1 MNMKYFALF
10 FGACLGLSGCVVE
23 TTGSGGSGGSGGEG
37 GAGVGASGGGGSG
50 AEGGAGGTTATGGGG
65 AGGGTACYTC
75 AEYITATDET
85 PLCEPSV
92 ETYNALADCTCA
104 GNCMDICGDNICA
117 GMDPSAEC
125 QGCILDT
132 AAGCGNEYQACANDL

>member
-23 TTGSGGSGGSGGEG
+23 TTGSGGSGGGSGGEG

-65 AGGGTACYTC
+65 AGGGPTCLTC
-75 AEYITATDET
+75 AEYITEDGE
-85 PLCEPSV
+85 LCEGSV

-104 GNCMDICGDNICA
+104 GACMDICGDNVCA
-117 GMDPSAEC
+117 GMDPTAEC
-125 QGCILDT
+125 QGCVLDT
-132 AAGCGNEYQACANDL
+132 AAGCGNEYQACANDV